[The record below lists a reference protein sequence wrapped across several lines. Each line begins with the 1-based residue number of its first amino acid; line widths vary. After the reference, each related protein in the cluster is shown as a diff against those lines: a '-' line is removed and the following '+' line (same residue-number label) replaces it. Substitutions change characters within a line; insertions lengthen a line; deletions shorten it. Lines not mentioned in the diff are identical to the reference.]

1 METSRLSSAFGLKSS
16 RHEQQMTKPGIN
28 VEIVNRPTDRLVE
41 AFDAFAVPASLI
53 HGDTSRIVRENHICV
68 APRRGTTVA
77 L

>member
-1 METSRLSSAFGLKSS
+1 
-16 RHEQQMTKPGIN
+16 MTKPGIN

-41 AFDAFAVPASLI
+41 AFDAFAVPAPLI
-53 HGDTSRIVRENHICV
+53 HGDKSRIVRENHICV